1 MSEQI
6 RIITASITIVE
17 KDFKKKDS
25 KSKKELTK
33 QLEEELK
40 KTLKADSVSVS
51 VSNVQSFILG
61 GE

>member
-1 MSEQI
+1 MSEKI

-17 KDFKKKDS
+17 KDYKKKDS

-51 VSNVQSFILG
+51 NVQSFILG

>member
-1 MSEQI
+1 MSEKI

>member
-1 MSEQI
+1 MSEKI

-17 KDFKKKDS
+17 KDYKKKGS

-51 VSNVQSFILG
+51 NVQSFILG